1 VSFVFFDIETTGLS
15 RHFDQILHFAAIRTD
30 HRLVELERFDIRS
43 RLCGHVIPHP
53 AALLINGIG
62 VSELLDPLLPS
73 HYEMMCAIRA
83 KLLSWS
89 PSIFAGYNSI
99 RFDEE
104 MLRQAFFKTLHPLY
118 LTSMHNNGRGDVLHL
133 AMSAVASSADSLVV
147 PIADTGRRSF
157 RLGPLLAENGIEHKW
172 AHDAV
177 SDVEAMVE
185 LCRLIQRR
193 APQAWQSFVRFSKKS
208 TTIDFVENEEAFVL
222 TEYFS
227 GEAYHSP
234 VVCIGR
240 DPSDANKRLCLVL
253 DSQTRRLMAASG
265 DEMQALLAARPSPI
279 RSVKVNG
286 APSLTSLY
294 DVDGLSFDLS
304 EAELEGLAGEVK
316 ADGAVRQR
324 LLASFQSL
332 ATPWPDALHVEQRI
346 YDRFTTPE
354 DEAVLQRFHAA
365 SWQERARLLTHLKDQ
380 RLKTLGLR
388 LIFDESPSVLDS
400 SQKAEVHADMPGRQ
414 QDGAGPLT
422 LDRAVI
428 ETDKLIL
435 EHTAEDVARL
445 LEYRQF
451 LLSRGALNDG
461 SRQ

>member
-1 VSFVFFDIETTGLS
+1 MSFVFFDIETTGLS
-15 RHFDQILHFAAIRTD
+15 RHFDQVLHFAAIRTD

-53 AALLINGIG
+53 AALLVNGIG

-133 AMSAVASSADSLVV
+133 AMSAVATSSDSLVV

-157 RLGPLLAENGIEHKW
+157 RLGPLLAENGIEHKR

-177 SDVEAMVE
+177 SDVEAMVA

-208 TTIDFVENEEAFVL
+208 TTIDFVENEDAFVL

-253 DSQTRRLMAASG
+253 NSQTRRLMAASG

-294 DVDGLSFDLS
+294 DADGLSFDLS
-304 EAELEGLAGEVK
+304 EAELEALAGEVK

-324 LLASFQSL
+324 LLAFFQSL

-346 YDRFTTPE
+346 YDGFTTPD

-365 SWQERARLLTHLKDQ
+365 SWQQRARLLMHLKDQ
-380 RLKTLGLR
+380 RLRALGLR
-388 LIFDESPSVLDS
+388 LIHEEEPGLLDHIQQREVAADLAERLRDE
-400 SQKAEVHADMPGRQ
+400 
-414 QDGAGPLT
+414 AGPLT
-422 LDRAVI
+422 LGQALTATN
-428 ETDKLIL
+428 ELIL
-435 EHTAEDVARL
+435 KHAAEDVSRL
-445 LEYRQF
+445 VEYRQY
-451 LLSRGALNDG
+451 LVSRGA
-461 SRQ
+461 SK